1 MKEIITDLLQLM
13 IQREASDLFLSA
25 DAPPYMK
32 IRGVTRPVELPPSPA
47 REGASKAAEPTVW
60 PPLKHGASK
69 AIAFGLMTP
78 SQREEFE
85 RSKESNFAVTIGQ
98 TRFRANVYYQRGEV
112 SLAIRMIKNN
122 VRTLDELG
130 LPLATEGLALLKRGL
145 VLVVGAA
152 GTGKSTTL
160 SAMINHRAQRV
171 DGHIL
176 TIENPIEFLFPHGRS
191 LVEQREVGLDTESYS
206 AALNNVMRQ
215 APDVVMIDE
224 ISDLET
230 ARHAIM
236 YAGSGLLCL
245 TTMHANNANQAVNRL
260 VNFFPDEARKQV
272 LMNLSLN
279 LSGVISQRLL
289 TSRTGGTV
297 LASEVLLQSAY
308 GSSLIQKGALDELD
322 DAIKK
327 GAEKGMQLFDD
338 CLLKLYKDGRIS
350 QDEALHYAGS
360 RTDLG
365 LKIKLANAAHF

>member
-25 DAPPYMK
+25 DAPPHMK
-32 IRGVTRPVELPPSPA
+32 IRGVTRPVDLPRSPTIENA
-47 REGASKAAEPTVW
+47 KDAEPAIW
-60 PPLKHGASK
+60 PPLKSGASK
-69 AIAFGLMTP
+69 AIAFGLMAP

-85 RSKESNFAVTIGQ
+85 RTKECNFALTIGQ
-98 TRFRANVYYQRGEV
+98 ARFRANAYYQRGEV
-112 SLAIRMIKNN
+112 SLAIRLIKGN

-130 LPLATEGLALLKRGL
+130 LPPATEGLALLKRGL

-160 SAMINHRAQRV
+160 SAMINHRAQRM

-176 TIENPIEFLFPHGRS
+176 TIEDPIEFLFPHGRS

-206 AALNNVMRQ
+206 AALSNVMRQ
-215 APDVVMIDE
+215 APDVIMIDE

-272 LMNLSLN
+272 LMNLSIN

-289 TSRTGGTV
+289 SSKSGGTV

-308 GSSLIQKGALDELD
+308 GSSLIQRGALDELD

-338 CLLKLYKDGRIS
+338 CLLKLYQSGRIS

>member
-25 DAPPYMK
+25 DAPPHMK
-32 IRGVTRPVELPPSPA
+32 IRGVTRPVDLPRSPTIENA
-47 REGASKAAEPTVW
+47 KDAEPAIW
-60 PPLKHGASK
+60 PPLKSGASK
-69 AIAFGLMTP
+69 AIAFGLMAP

-85 RSKESNFAVTIGQ
+85 RTKECNFALTIGQ
-98 TRFRANVYYQRGEV
+98 ARFRANAYYQRGEV
-112 SLAIRMIKNN
+112 SLAIRLIKGN

-130 LPLATEGLALLKRGL
+130 LPPATEGLALLKRGL

-160 SAMINHRAQRV
+160 SAMINHRAQRM

-176 TIENPIEFLFPHGRS
+176 TIEDPIEFLFPHGRS

-206 AALNNVMRQ
+206 AALSNVMRQ
-215 APDVVMIDE
+215 APDVIMIDE

-272 LMNLSLN
+272 LMNLSIN

-289 TSRTGGTV
+289 ASKSGGTV

-338 CLLKLYKDGRIS
+338 CLLKLYQSGRIS

>member
-25 DAPPYMK
+25 DAPPHMK
-32 IRGVTRPVELPPSPA
+32 IRGVTRPVELPRSLTIENA
-47 REGASKAAEPTVW
+47 KDAEPAIW
-60 PPLKHGASK
+60 PPLKSGASK

-85 RSKESNFAVTIGQ
+85 RTKECNFALTIGQ
-98 TRFRANVYYQRGEV
+98 ARFRANAYYQRGEV
-112 SLAIRMIKNN
+112 SLAIRLIKGN

-130 LPLATEGLALLKRGL
+130 LPPATEGLALLKRGL

-160 SAMINHRAQRV
+160 SAMINHRAQRM

-176 TIENPIEFLFPHGRS
+176 TIEDPIEFLFPHGRS

-206 AALNNVMRQ
+206 AALSNVMRQ
-215 APDVVMIDE
+215 APDVIMIDE

-272 LMNLSLN
+272 LMNLSIN

-289 TSRTGGTV
+289 ASKSGGTV

-338 CLLKLYKDGRIS
+338 CLLKLYQSGRIS

>member
-1 MKEIITDLLQLM
+1 MKEAITDLLQLM

-25 DAPPYMK
+25 DAPPHMK
-32 IRGVTRPVELPPSPA
+32 IRGVTRPVELPQPHA
-47 REGASKAAEPTVW
+47 KDGASKAAEPAFW
-60 PPLKHGASK
+60 PPLKHGTSK

-85 RSKESNFAVTIGQ
+85 RTKESNFALTIGQ
-98 TRFRANVYYQRGEV
+98 ARFRANAYYQRGEV
-112 SLAIRMIKNN
+112 SLAIRLIKGNI
-122 VRTLDELG
+122 RTLDELG
-130 LPLATEGLALLKRGL
+130 LPAATEGLALLKRGL

-160 SAMINHRAQRV
+160 SAMINHRAQRL

-176 TIENPIEFLFPHGRS
+176 TIEDPIEFLFPHGRS

-215 APDVVMIDE
+215 APDVIMIDE
-224 ISDLET
+224 INDLET

-289 TSRTGGTV
+289 SSRSGGTV

-322 DAIKK
+322 DAIRK

-350 QDEALHYAGS
+350 QDEALHFAGS